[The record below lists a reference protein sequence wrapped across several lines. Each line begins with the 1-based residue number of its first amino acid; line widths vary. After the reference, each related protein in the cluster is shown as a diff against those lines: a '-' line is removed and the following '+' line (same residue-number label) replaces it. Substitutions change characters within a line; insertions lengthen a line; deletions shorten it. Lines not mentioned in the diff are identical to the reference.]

1 MTTAV
6 ENTTIDEV
14 ENNIPD
20 TSSLVAT
27 NILNTKIEEVRT

>member
-14 ENNIPD
+14 ENSIPD